1 MQQLW
6 MFNKNKDCHY
16 IDIVIEII
24 HGIFV
29 LAHKLDR

>member
-6 MFNKNKDCHY
+6 MFNKNKDCY